1 MRRFLL
7 KEAVPDDV
15 PIVVGGVEFDDP
27 NKRLIGLADDIWLD
41 GEGALGGRLVLAAA
55 GIGLVDG

>member
-1 MRRFLL
+1 M
-7 KEAVPDDV
+7 PDDV

-27 NKRLIGLADDIWLD
+27 DKRLIGLADDIWLD